1 MAADFVSP
9 TDRVQ
14 VRLESGALHIV
25 FNNPTRHNALS
36 VDMWG
41 AVPPLLAQAAQDE
54 RVRLVVFSG
63 AGEKAFVSGA
73 DISQFEDQ
81 RAAKAAVQRYEALA
95 EDALM
100 SIYRSPKPTLACI
113 RGWCIGGGV
122 NVAISCDI
130 RIAASDAVF
139 SVPAAKLGLGYR
151 YSALQNLVDLIG
163 VGATKDLFYTGRRI
177 DAAEALRLGLVS
189 RTCAVDQHLNWPGF
203 GLGLVQRL
211 QSGVGIAQVGGH
223 GMHLIGAGAL
233 RDELVAGLGQGLGV
247 ARHQSDPRPLRHK
260 RLGASKAN
268 ALATAGDQNM
278 FAFESQV
285 HEVFLV
291 VFGAHCRSLRCQML
305 SLGALGCDAI
315 SGFAWH

>member
-1 MAADFVSP
+1 MST
-9 TDRVQ
+9 TDASQ
-14 VRLESGALHIV
+14 IESRLEVRAGGLIAHVAISNPARLNSMNSGLMAQFIETIGALAT
-25 FNNPTRHNALS
+25 NSDLRAL
-36 VDMWG
+36 V
-41 AVPPLLAQAAQDE
+41 LT
-54 RVRLVVFSG
+54 G

-139 SVPAAKLGLGYR
+139 AVPAAKLGLGYR

-189 RTCAVDQHLNWPGF
+189 RTCAVDQLPALLAEYTDSIASNAP
-203 GLGLVQRL
+203 LTIAAAKAI
-211 QSGVGIAQVGGH
+211 VGEILKPAPDFDAARCGE
-223 GMHLIGAGAL
+223 LI
-233 RDELVAGLGQGLGV
+233 
-247 ARHQSDPRPLRHK
+247 
-260 RLGASKAN
+260 
-268 ALATAGDQNM
+268 
-278 FAFESQV
+278 
-285 HEVFLV
+285 
-291 VFGAHCRSLRCQML
+291 
-305 SLGALGCDAI
+305 LGCFNSEDYAE
-315 SGFAWH
+315 GRRAFMEKRKPQFKGR